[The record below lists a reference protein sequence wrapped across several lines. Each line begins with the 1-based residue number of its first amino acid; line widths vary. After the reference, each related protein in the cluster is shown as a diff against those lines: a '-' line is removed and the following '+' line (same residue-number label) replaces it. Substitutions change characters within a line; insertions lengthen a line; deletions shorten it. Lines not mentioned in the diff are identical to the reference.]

1 MGFTATVRVT
11 GSAGRFEDFQ
21 ERVRWLLVRD
31 VDAEPY
37 TEHHAAGLLEYRFA
51 LEKGLP
57 FPAFVSATAE
67 YPELRVEIEWDKDGA
82 RGGAAIENG
91 RLVDKWTGER
101 GAS

>member
-37 TEHHAAGLLEYRFA
+37 TEHHAPGRWSTASRCEGPA
-51 LEKGLP
+51 V
-57 FPAFVSATAE
+57 PAFVSATADF
-67 YPELRVEIEWDKDGA
+67 PELRVEVVWDKDGA